1 MGRASGHGDD
11 AERGGGRERNSVLFS
26 LKTTRPAA
34 VLRMNNRGSR
44 AEAGKPLESC
54 RLHADNGSWMKVDQL
69 EEVTMVWLWL
79 Y

>member
-1 MGRASGHGDD
+1 MGRASGNGDD

-34 VLRMNNRGSR
+34 VLRMNRGSR
-44 AEAGKPLESC
+44 VEAGKPLESC
-54 RLHADNGSWMKVDQL
+54 RLHGGNGSWMKVDQL